1 MATSAHQ
8 LFLLAD
14 HIKLTLLERQRA
26 SSLSLPTTAQT
37 SQISRSLESLRD
49 GLASLGRQKF
59 DQEAA
64 GEDISDLE
72 SQISRLQS
80 QYDELEADFSSSS
93 PSDTTKTPNDPALE
107 QDFAAAQSRPQGARS
122 SSLRKAAKSPGS
134 KAVRFRDNPSAEE
147 EPYRD
152 DVADDAN
159 RAALFDNKPYSDEP
173 SGPDQE
179 NMDNQQIHTYH
190 KQVLRDQDDQLDRLG
205 ASIGRQRD
213 LSIQMGN
220 ELDDQAVLL
229 DDVDQAVDRHQGT
242 LDRAKG
248 RLNKIS
254 RGAKDNWSWVTI
266 GCLILILVLLIVL
279 LK

>member
-1 MATSAHQ
+1 MATTPHQ

-26 SSLSLPTTAQT
+26 QSLSLATTAQS

-59 DQEAA
+59 DEEAA
-64 GEDISDLE
+64 GEDITDLE
-72 SQISRLQS
+72 SQISRLQL
-80 QYDELEADFSSSS
+80 QYDELEADFSSSNTS
-93 PSDTTKTPNDPALE
+93 EVTKTPNDPAL
-107 QDFAAAQSRPQGARS
+107 QRDFAAAQSRPQGMRS
-122 SSLRKAAKSPGS
+122 SSLRKGAKSPGS

-147 EPYRD
+147 EPYKD

-159 RAALFDNKPYSDEP
+159 RAALFDKPYSDEP
-173 SGPDQE
+173 EGPDQE

-190 KQVLRDQDDQLDRLG
+190 KQVLRDQDDQLDQLG
-205 ASIGRQRD
+205 LSIGRQRD

-229 DDVDQAVDRHQGT
+229 DDVDQSVDRHQGT

-266 GCLILILVLLIVL
+266 GCLILVLVLLIVL